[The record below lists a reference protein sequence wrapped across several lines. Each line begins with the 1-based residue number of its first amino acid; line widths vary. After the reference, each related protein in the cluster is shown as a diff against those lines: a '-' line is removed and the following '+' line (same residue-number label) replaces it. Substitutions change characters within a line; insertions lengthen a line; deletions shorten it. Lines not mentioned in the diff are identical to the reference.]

1 MNFYCILSAS
11 SRSAVSYTHLDVYKR
26 QHEDTVSVID
36 AKTQKVTATI
46 RVGGTPEGIAYDNK
60 HQRVYVASWM
70 DNALTVI
77 DAKNNKV
84 IDTIK
89 TGSQSRAFGQFIA
102 TPIQ

>member
-1 MNFYCILSAS
+1 MCIRDSPYCVTTNADGS
-11 SRSAVSYTHLDVYKR
+11 TVYVTNT
-26 QHEDTVSVID
+26 HEDTVSVID